1 MYFKTTLSIITLSFY
16 FIQRLNISS
25 VKRQR
30 FLLPVTFS
38 PLLIYPVLFNFLLR
52 DSGSVRTR
60 RKGTR
65 REVNYNLY
73 QGEGNQVLTVV
84 SKNNFYYKKKVV
96 NEEPNTNLKP
106 KSWITQESKANCVCS
121 SHEYLNIN
129 LLRDKII

>member
-73 QGEGNQVLTVV
+73 QGEGNQDLTVV

-106 KSWITQESKANCVCS
+106 KS
-121 SHEYLNIN
+121 
-129 LLRDKII
+129 